1 MTLSILLPDYDFK
14 FYSIHTL
21 EESVFWLFCGI
32 SIEFEDPYNT
42 LVEFNTLLCHQIFF
56 ILFNI
61 IALVTILYQ
70 KVILSTFDWVRIT
83 TIVDQMF
90 MCGTTDSTIKKHSGA
105 RLLNQ

>member
-1 MTLSILLPDYDFK
+1 LKKEVKVRFHCNEFLIIIHSQQLLSAI
-14 FYSIHTL
+14 
-21 EESVFWLFCGI
+21 EEIVDKGS
-32 SIEFEDPYNT
+32 YNK
-42 LVEFNTLLCHQIFF
+42 LVEFNTLLCHQISF